1 MPRLP
6 SPPRLLPLTL
16 SALVLLFGVK
26 VADLGRRLLS
36 APPSVRAEKGAVIT
50 VAEAASPE
58 SGGAGAPSAPTG
70 AGGTADGGGG
80 AASGGTAKPGPLP
93 PPTLEELGITRGA
106 PAENL
111 PSPAE
116 QKLLLSL
123 QERKKALDARESLLA
138 QREAA
143 LSAAEKRLEAR
154 IEELKS
160 LEQRLKAL
168 EAAHQ
173 KSEESNWAGLVK
185 LYEVMRPRDAA
196 QIFDDLDM
204 NVVLPVIGRMK
215 EAKAAAILAAMQPE
229 KARAITAALAAERNR
244 ANAGG

>member
-1 MPRLP
+1 MTRPAFR
-6 SPPRLLPLTL
+6 PRLLPLTM
-16 SALVLLFGVK
+16 SALLLLFGVK
-26 VADLGRRLLS
+26 VAGLGHRLLIR
-36 APPSVRAEKGAVIT
+36 APQESDAVIAT
-50 VAEAASPE
+50 AEAASPE
-58 SGGAGAPSAPTG
+58 GQGAPQGASAAPANNTSS
-70 AGGTADGGGG
+70 GTASPP
-80 AASGGTAKPGPLP
+80 AAATAGKTGPLP
-93 PPTLEELGITRGA
+93 PPSLEELGISRGA

-116 QKLLLSL
+116 REVLLSL
-123 QERKKALDARESLLA
+123 QKRKKELDAREDSLK

-143 LSAAEKRLEAR
+143 LDAAEKRLEAR

-168 EAAHQ
+168 DAARQ
-173 KSEESNWAGLVK
+173 KSEESNWASLVK

-196 QIFDDLDM
+196 QIFNDLDM

-215 EAKAAAILAAMQPE
+215 EAKAAAILAAMQPD

-244 ANAGG
+244 VGSGS